1 MTINGTYGWFSGT
14 NMHAKGGLF
23 STKRFR
29 HILIL
34 VKVGV
39 EAEGR
44 IVAAK
49 KKLK

>member
-1 MTINGTYGWFSGT
+1 MY
-14 NMHAKGGLF
+14 AKGGLF
-23 STKRFR
+23 WTKRFR

-34 VKVGV
+34 VKAGV

-49 KKLK
+49 KRLK

>member
-1 MTINGTYGWFSGT
+1 
-14 NMHAKGGLF
+14 MHAKGDLF

-39 EAEGR
+39 EAEGGR